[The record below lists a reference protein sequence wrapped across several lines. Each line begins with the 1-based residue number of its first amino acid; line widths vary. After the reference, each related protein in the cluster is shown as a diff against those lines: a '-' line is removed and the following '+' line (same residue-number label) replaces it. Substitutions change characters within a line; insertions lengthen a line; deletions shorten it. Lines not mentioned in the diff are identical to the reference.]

1 MKPIQL
7 PLPQAFAY
15 PVFDHAFKAND
26 ASRPDVVRWLLMY
39 WHLISPVDRTHIVR
53 VLKRKELHAP
63 LQEAYAGPDGW
74 DAVLGRYAAP
84 KHVDFVLEDKDKSI
98 VAKAVYMA
106 VTAHDGAGQLYAG
119 QPYSGH
125 VLDVYEVALENV
137 HLLPVHKH
145 EKALGGAGLHDT
157 IEDGYYSMNDLAKE
171 LNADIARVAQ
181 LLVSS
186 TGPTRKERHDDAY
199 YQRLATSETATFVK
213 LCDRLANVR
222 AGKGTEKSASM
233 RERYRSEQA
242 HVESQLQVETRFPRL
257 VPLLEELRA
266 ELALPTVT
274 KEY

>member
-1 MKPIQL
+1 MKPVQL

-15 PVFDHAFKAND
+15 PVFEHAFKNNGPD
-26 ASRPDVVRWLLMY
+26 RPQVVRWLLMY
-39 WHLISPVDRTHIVR
+39 WHLISPEDRMAIKC
-53 VLKRKELHAP
+53 VLRDKGTDAQYRDSYE
-63 LQEAYAGPDGW
+63 GSDGW
-74 DAVLGRYAAP
+74 GAVLDRYYAP
-84 KHVDFVLEDKDKSI
+84 KHVDFVLADKDNSI
-98 VAKAVYMA
+98 VTKALYMA

-125 VLDVYEVALENV
+125 VLDVYDEALV
-137 HLLPVHKH
+137 HIDLLPQHKH
-145 EKALGGAGLHDT
+145 ETALGGAGLHDT
-157 IEDGYYSMNDLAKE
+157 IEDGYASMNDIAKE

-199 YQRLATSETATFVK
+199 YQRLATSETATFIK

-242 HVESQLQVETRFPRL
+242 HVESQLQVESRFPRL
-257 VPLLEELRA
+257 VPLLEKLRA

-274 KEY
+274 K